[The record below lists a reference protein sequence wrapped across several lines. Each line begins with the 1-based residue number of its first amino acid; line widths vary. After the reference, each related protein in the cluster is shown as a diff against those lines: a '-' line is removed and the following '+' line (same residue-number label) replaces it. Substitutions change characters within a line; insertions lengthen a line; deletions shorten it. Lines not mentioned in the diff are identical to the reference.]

1 MPMIGLDFG
10 FIYQPI
16 LSRAMQKIKHH
27 TVCDCEDM
35 LGSLNDDNDNRNMTM
50 MMTMN
55 RKFFHMPDV
64 AQSFH

>member
-35 LGSLNDDNDNRNMTM
+35 LGSLLSM
-50 MMTMN
+50 MIMIIGI
-55 RKFFHMPDV
+55 
-64 AQSFH
+64 